1 MIFWQKPAPLRLPA
15 SRKRIRP
22 AAAPAAQPEVP
33 GRVHV
38 ATTTR
43 KYKGMVYRTHLLRR
57 TDRAG
62 KQVKGEPP
70 GNISHLPDSVI
81 DLIRRSLAG
90 WR

>member
-1 MIFWQKPAPLRLPA
+1 
-15 SRKRIRP
+15 
-22 AAAPAAQPEVP
+22 
-33 GRVHV
+33 V

-43 KYKGMVYRTHLLRR
+43 KYKGKVYRTHLLGR